1 MRFRCQNR
9 STFGRSGPHLHQAER
24 LMEVDG
30 WWFFSEIWGEA
41 LGSTWFFSYG
51 FSTGSK
57 EKWEATL
64 MNPTSPR
71 GFWIFEGCWQ
81 KKQHVELFNKNIR
94 DIFGHLEVGFS
105 KKRGKGSDAWQPFW
119 VQAAKFL
126 QADPREPV
134 GSPTVPK
141 ALTENR
147 PFGFWVCK
155 VFAANHFKSFTQI
168 DWFFWNETLFS
179 LYVTGIGYVSWNVP
193 LRLSECHF
201 WVTEIW
207 CPMGSTQ
214 VAYPAGRLGGRLP
227 EQWLQLAI
235 KKLTDDLPRSRGGW
249 FFQELHAL
257 VEHGS
262 QRKGRMCSLQ
272 QAFFC
277 PFQFF
282 KARNRVCY
290 DSCQ

>member
-1 MRFRCQNR
+1 MGSNSHESNITKRVLDFRGMLAKETACWAVQQKHPRHFWTFR
-9 STFGRSGPHLHQAER
+9 S
-24 LMEVDG
+24 
-30 WWFFSEIWGEA
+30 
-41 LGSTWFFSYG
+41 
-51 FSTGSK
+51 
-57 EKWEATL
+57 
-64 MNPTSPR
+64 
-71 GFWIFEGCWQ
+71 WI
-81 KKQHVELFNKNIR
+81 
-94 DIFGHLEVGFS
+94 S

-207 CPMGSTQ
+207 CPIGSTQ

-227 EQWLQLAI
+227 GTVASIGNQEVDRWSAPKQ
-235 KKLTDDLPRSRGGW
+235 RRMVFSRAPCFSRTWVSKEGEDV
-249 FFQELHAL
+249 FFAT
-257 VEHGS
+257 G
-262 QRKGRMCSLQ
+262 
-272 QAFFC
+272 FFWVH
-277 PFQFF
+277 FNFF
-282 KARNRVCY
+282 KAKNRVCY